1 MNAEIG
7 INHEGRAYITLSHLT
22 QTEWAMLEYLKAW
35 LPVKYDLDGM
45 TRIYGDRLPGSGA
58 ADDSLKESP

>member
-22 QTEWAMLEYLKAW
+22 QTEWAMLEYLKPW
-35 LPVKYDLDGM
+35 LPLKWNEPDGM
-45 TRIYGDRLPGSGA
+45 LRFYGDRLPGSG
-58 ADDSLKESP
+58 KGG